1 MTLKKKILDRTA
13 SVGILGMGYVGL
25 PLAMEFAARGFSV
38 IGFDTDKIKVRGL
51 RRGRSHI
58 SDVSLASLRKE
69 LKAKRFRATD
79 NFDSIKDCDAIIIC
93 VPTPLRKTKE
103 PDVSYIRSA
112 CRAVGARMRRGQL
125 IVLEST
131 TYPGTTR
138 EFVLPMLERGGE
150 PRSSKRVRWKA
161 GKDFHLAFS
170 PERVDPANQH
180 YRIPNTPKVVGGI
193 TPACTELASLL
204 YEQVIE
210 QVVAVSSASTA
221 EMVKLLENS
230 FRAVNIGL
238 VNEMA
243 QMCHHLGV
251 DIWEIISAAATKPF
265 GFTPFYPGPGVGGHC
280 IPVDPSYL
288 VWKMK
293 ELNFEP
299 RLIEL
304 ASTINAQMP
313 EHVARRLASLLNEQ
327 KRPVRGSRIL
337 VLGVA
342 YKPGVNDTRESPAL
356 DVIKLLLDQGAQVRY
371 HDPYVPRVRLGRRR
385 LSSTALTKAVVRKFD
400 LVVILTA
407 HQTVD
412 YPLVVKSAK
421 LVFDARNAT
430 AGMEQENLKR
440 L

>member
-1 MTLKKKILDRTA
+1 MALKKKILDRTA

-38 IGFDTDKIKVRGL
+38 IGFETDKVKVRGL

-58 SDVSLASLRKE
+58 LDVDSESLRKE
-69 LKAKRFRATD
+69 IKAKRFRATGR
-79 NFDSIKDCDAIIIC
+79 FDAVADCDVLIIC

-103 PDVSYIRSA
+103 PDVRYIRSA
-112 CRAVGARMRRGQL
+112 CRAVGAHMRRGQL

-138 EFVLPMLERGGE
+138 EFVLPILESGGMS
-150 PRSSKRVRWKA
+150 RRAKRARWKV

-170 PERVDPANQH
+170 PERVDPSNQH

-193 TPACTELASLL
+193 TPACTDLASLL
-204 YEQVIE
+204 YEQIIE
-210 QVVAVSSASTA
+210 TVVPVSSASTA

-243 QMCHHLGV
+243 LMCHHLGIDV
-251 DIWEIISAAATKPF
+251 WEIISAAATKPF

-313 EHVARRLASLLNEQ
+313 EHVSRRLAALLNEQ
-327 KRPVRGSRIL
+327 KRPMRGSRIL

-371 HDPYVPRVRLGRRR
+371 HDPYVPRVVLGRRR
-385 LSSTALTKAVVRKFD
+385 LSSTALTSAAVRKSD

-407 HQTVD
+407 HRSVNYQ
-412 YPLVVKSAK
+412 LVLKSAK
-421 LVFDARNAT
+421 LVFDARNAI
-430 AGMEQENLKR
+430 AGVEQRNLKR